1 MVIYNVN
8 VRLDLEQP
16 RLWEKNC
23 SYTCLCVSK
32 WLYNAYLMVTVKRNG
47 DLSTIVGVSVL
58 HPFQCCIFT
67 VLQQC
72 SKRWLRFVFQS
83 AGQWPGTQWKRTFW
97 LVSVVIA
104 KPLGTRPAVLCFFT
118 NRTDATGMATWEAR
132 ESGRKKKEK
141 VPCFKVHLRLRILA
155 HNILPLKNGNWTSYI

>member
-1 MVIYNVN
+1 MN
-8 VRLDLEQP
+8 
-16 RLWEKNC
+16 W
-23 SYTCLCVSK
+23 S
-32 WLYNAYLMVTVKRNG
+32 
-47 DLSTIVGVSVL
+47 LSVASI
-58 HPFQCCIFT
+58 CIFT

-72 SKRWLRFVFQS
+72 SMRWLSFVFQS

-97 LVSVVIA
+97 LLSVVIA

-132 ESGRKKKEK
+132 ESGRKKGEEK

-155 HNILPLKNGNWTSYI
+155 HNTGPATSNYLITWRIKEQYNIMFNSAQQTATWRAAESEQNTIWSIRLFITSLL